1 MGARYVQNFDDSLS
15 DAIRMTYRISL
26 RSSSLREPRHPLLK
40 EFMHYRYVYIGIAE
54 IIARFSEIINNV
66 SMT

>member
-1 MGARYVQNFDDSLS
+1 
-15 DAIRMTYRISL
+15 
-26 RSSSLREPRHPLLK
+26 LLK
-40 EFMHYRYVYIGIAE
+40 EFMHYRYVYVGIAE